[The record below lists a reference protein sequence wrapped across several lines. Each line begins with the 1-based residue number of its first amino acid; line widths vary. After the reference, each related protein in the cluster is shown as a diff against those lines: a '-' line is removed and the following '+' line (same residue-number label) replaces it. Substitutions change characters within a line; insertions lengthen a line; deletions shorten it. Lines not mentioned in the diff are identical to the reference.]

1 MQCPVCSAFKRELSL
16 ECEIEAD
23 ATLKQRSR
31 SFAPASGQ
39 SAPDLESVVLVSRKR
54 RAHIA
59 TKLDAHNED
68 VHGGESNPPLNIRRA
83 ASAGF

>member
-1 MQCPVCSAFKRELSL
+1 MQCPVCTAFKRELSH

-23 ATLKQRSR
+23 ATLKQRAR
-31 SFAPASGQ
+31 SFAPDAGQ

-68 VHGGESNPPLNIRRA
+68 MHTAEADHPLRIRKTTS
-83 ASAGF
+83 ASF